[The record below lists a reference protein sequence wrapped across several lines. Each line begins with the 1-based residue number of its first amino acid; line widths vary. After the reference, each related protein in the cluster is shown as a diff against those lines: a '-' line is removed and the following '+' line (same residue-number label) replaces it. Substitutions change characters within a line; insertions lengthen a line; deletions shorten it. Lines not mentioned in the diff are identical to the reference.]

1 MNETQLMPNLN
12 TYGNMYMLQPILHN
26 IFFCFFFVFFEATN
40 TWADD
45 ASVACGV
52 IRYLVIEFDEDLFK
66 ETIVMLLA
74 FDVTHIGYSAYVR
87 THTPP
92 KQARR
97 HNDETEET

>member
-1 MNETQLMPNLN
+1 MNDTKLMPNLN
-12 TYGNMYMLQPILHN
+12 TATCTS
-26 IFFCFFFVFFEATN
+26 FSFEATN